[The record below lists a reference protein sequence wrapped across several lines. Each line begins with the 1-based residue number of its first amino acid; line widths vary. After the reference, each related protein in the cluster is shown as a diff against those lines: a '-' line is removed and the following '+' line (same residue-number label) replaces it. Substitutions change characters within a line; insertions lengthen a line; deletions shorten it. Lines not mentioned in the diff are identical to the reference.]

1 MRTALLL
8 IIAFLYC
15 HVAAAAPGM
24 HARTLLSHQTP
35 IPTLAAKTV
44 NYEYQHAI
52 ENVFDDRLEIMFRI
66 FDEEVR
72 TSSEKYFFYFDYVSL
87 RRSKEKLQASIR
99 VDMVDSESAIATIKN
114 LEPRTAYEF
123 HVSLWRM
130 DGEDETQVT
139 KVADLPTTYFGI
151 TGGYDDVEN
160 LRAVTMISAVAEL
173 HLWEMNYPQKRGRGY
188 CPGGAWCNVFSDWN
202 LHRTIDG
209 KAMASSSLNE
219 MIAYSKAG
227 HAIHGNFLTVNGG
240 SHYTL
245 ALAYDE
251 DTDTVCTVDGNFNNR
266 VVLCRY
272 GRGSI
277 NRVWKFCEDCCLTR
291 SSSKTDAGPQAS
303 PRPGDAG

>member
-8 IIAFLYC
+8 ILLILASLNC
-15 HVAAAAPGM
+15 QVATAAPGM
-24 HARTLLSHQTP
+24 HARSLFNHQTP
-35 IPTLAAKTV
+35 IPTLTAKTV

-52 ENVFDDRLEIMFRI
+52 ENIFDDKLEIMFRI
-66 FDEEVR
+66 FDEEVK
-72 TSSEKYFFYFDYVSL
+72 TSSEKYFFFFDYVSL
-87 RRSKEKLQASIR
+87 RRSKEKLQASIW

-123 HVSLWRM
+123 HVSLWRV
-130 DGEDETQVT
+130 DDEDETKFT

-151 TGGYDDVEN
+151 TGGYDDIED

-173 HLWEMNYPQKRGRGY
+173 HLWEMNYPRKRARGY

-209 KAMASSSLNE
+209 RAMAKSSTNE

-266 VVLCRY
+266 VVLCKYR
-272 GRGSI
+272 RGSI
-277 NRVWKFCEDCCLTR
+277 NRVWKFCEGCLLKG
-291 SSSKTDAGPQAS
+291 S
-303 PRPGDAG
+303 